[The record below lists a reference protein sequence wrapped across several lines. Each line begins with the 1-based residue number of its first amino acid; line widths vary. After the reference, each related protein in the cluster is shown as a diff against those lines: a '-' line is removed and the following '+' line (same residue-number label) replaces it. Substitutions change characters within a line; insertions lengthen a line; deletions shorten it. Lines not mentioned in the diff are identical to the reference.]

1 MPAAHL
7 KPHRHIVLPPV
18 RRRFQDQQAFTDQIL
33 RALTGQLTPEGA
45 AVLVEAKH
53 MAEGPDAPMH
63 LTSAAHGVFAE
74 PNSTRA
80 TVRLESALFRAQ
92 RDYSCRSRAS
102 ESSLVLVAL

>member
-1 MPAAHL
+1 MIDAVCASLYDSCSL
-7 KPHRHIVLPPV
+7 KLMHISSH
-18 RRRFQDQQAFTDQIL
+18 RRFQDQQAFTDQIL
-33 RALTGQLTPEGA
+33 GALTGQLAPEGA

-80 TVRLESALFRAQ
+80 TVRKAVDAGT
-92 RDYSCRSRAS
+92 CC
-102 ESSLVLVAL
+102 